1 MPPLVPRAHMPLLR
15 TALALAAANRQALQ
29 GCTQRLQAQP
39 IPGVQASVGAS
50 PLAVPPQSPPTP
62 LIKPPLSPGT
72 VVAQPSSA
80 RVADRPGSSERP
92 PPHPQP
98 SPRVLGAFSASPSA
112 SPSDLFGYWMSEA
125 RKVQQQQPPPVPL
138 TPPVSTALSAGAV
151 LSERRSAA
159 RADYPP
165 TKPRTTPDQARL
177 PSVPLCAASDR
188 LSTHTGYSE

>member
-1 MPPLVPRAHMPLLR
+1 MPPLVPRSHMPLLR

-39 IPGVQASVGAS
+39 IAGVQASVGAS

-62 LIKPPLSPGT
+62 LIKPPLSPGA

-125 RKVQQQQPPPVPL
+125 RKVQQQPPPVPL
-138 TPPVSTALSAGAV
+138 TPPVSTAFSANAG
-151 LSERRSAA
+151 LSERRSTA

-165 TKPRTTPDQARL
+165 TKPRTTPDQARR
-177 PSVPLCAASDR
+177 PLVRAFQSIE
-188 LSTHTGYSE
+188 YSHRVL